1 MIGRSGRRKQFVA
14 GKRGWA
20 LFLALLVGSAS
31 LLAVGTGS
39 GPGTYA
45 ETIPQVGTI
54 RLAGADRYQT
64 AYRVAEELLRERPED
79 FFSTVVIA
87 SGRDFPDALSGGS
100 LAAARDAPLLL
111 ITPEREAELIRFLE
125 ARLQKG
131 GTVYLLGGSGAVR
144 EELADKLR
152 ESGWSVLRLGGADRF
167 ATNLRILQ
175 ELPGAPTE
183 LLVSCGYAF
192 ADALAG
198 GATGRPLLLVRET
211 LSDQQEAYLA
221 ATSYTGFIILGGPA
235 SVSPALARQLA
246 RYGPVERLGGRDRYE
261 TAAAI
266 ADRFLPAAAR
276 VVLAD
281 GRQYAD
287 GLAGGPL
294 AFRQQAPLLL
304 TAPERSAPA
313 ARYAS
318 GKELEQVFLL
328 GGEGALAAAEARA
341 ILSAA
346 APDTPEPADQTEAES
361 PGTPEGSETHH
372 THRWRRVREERLEV
386 HVVCQVCGFDFTD
399 HARRHGFAED
409 PEKRAEYRRQHMSGH
424 MQAGEGSGY
433 GSREVL
439 VPGPEYEICTVC
451 GAVR

>member
-1 MIGRSGRRKQFVA
+1 MIGRSGRGKRLA
-14 GKRGWA
+14 TGKRGRV

-31 LLAVGTGS
+31 LLAAGTGS
-39 GPGTYA
+39 GPGVYA
-45 ETIPQVGTI
+45 ETVPPVGTI

-64 AYRVAEELLRERPED
+64 AYRVAEELLRERQED
-79 FFSTVVIA
+79 YFSTVVIA

-111 ITPEREAELIRFLE
+111 TAPEREAELIRFLK
-125 ARLQKG
+125 ARLPKG
-131 GTVYLLGGSGAVR
+131 GTVYLLGGSSAVR
-144 EELADKLR
+144 EELAEKLR
-152 ESGWSVLRLGGADRF
+152 QDGWNVLRLGGADRF
-167 ATNLRILQ
+167 ATNLRILR
-175 ELPGAPTE
+175 ELPAAPTE
-183 LLVSCGYAF
+183 LLVGCGYAF

-221 ATSYTGFIILGGPA
+221 TAFYTGFILLGGPA
-235 SVSPALARQLA
+235 SVSPAVARQLT

-266 ADRFLPAAAR
+266 ADRFFPASAR

-287 GLAGGPL
+287 GLAGSPL

-304 TAPERSAPA
+304 TAPERSEPA

-328 GGEGALAAAEARA
+328 GGEGALTAAEARA

-346 APDTPEPADQTEAES
+346 PDTAEPADQTGAES
-361 PGTPEGSETHH
+361 PGTPEESETPH
-372 THRWRRVREERLEV
+372 THHWRRVREERLEV